1 MIATATPGQ
10 QGPDSVTHSG
20 PASVGARKDPT
31 GQEHAPFKGPHDYA
45 RQELVAPPEPIG
57 KLGNLRPQ
65 VAKLRTLG
73 FFWPDEMRGFSR
85 SPSPLGRLLAIDV
98 SPTITDNAT
107 IGAPVAWELVHASG
121 LPRNEL
127 GTG

>member
-1 MIATATPGQ
+1 MIAEVTPGQ

-20 PASVGARKDPT
+20 PASVGAQEDPT

-73 FFWPDEMRGFSR
+73 TVV
-85 SPSPLGRLLAIDV
+85 LA
-98 SPTITDNAT
+98 
-107 IGAPVAWELVHASG
+107 G
-121 LPRNEL
+121 
-127 GTG
+127 